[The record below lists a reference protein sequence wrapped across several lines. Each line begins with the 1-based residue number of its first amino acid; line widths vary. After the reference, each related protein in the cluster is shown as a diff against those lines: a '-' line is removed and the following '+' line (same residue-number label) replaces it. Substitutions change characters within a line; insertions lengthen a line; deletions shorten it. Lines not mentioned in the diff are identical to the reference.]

1 MINGLKENLAGAGV
15 GVGDDRQLE
24 FVITRSVGFVLGASA
39 GCGGALCS
47 LHRQSDRAR
56 LLMNGHA
63 LGQSLFGSTYIHT
76 HYITLHP

>member
-1 MINGLKENLAGAGV
+1 MRNGLKENMGEAGV
-15 GVGDDRQLE
+15 GAGDDRQLE
-24 FVITRSVGFVLGASA
+24 FVITWSAGFVLCARA
-39 GCGGALCS
+39 GVPCVRCT
-47 LHRQSDRAR
+47 DRAR